1 MESGNVITFSNA
13 LIPDST
19 RASLPQKYGF
29 QAGFMDS
36 NVSLSLTFFLIYGI
50 QIRLICSTFQ
60 QYEFCT
66 KYGMVYGM
74 SLNFLALSFIFINS
88 WQRY

>member
-1 MESGNVITFSNA
+1 MINFSNA

-36 NVSLSLTFFLIYGI
+36 NVSLSLIFFLMYGLRDELKFPGTFPHNSVNFNLLFLKTVTAAAR
-50 QIRLICSTFQ
+50 RLHVSSMAFVICS
-60 QYEFCT
+60 
-66 KYGMVYGM
+66 
-74 SLNFLALSFIFINS
+74 LSS
-88 WQRY
+88 